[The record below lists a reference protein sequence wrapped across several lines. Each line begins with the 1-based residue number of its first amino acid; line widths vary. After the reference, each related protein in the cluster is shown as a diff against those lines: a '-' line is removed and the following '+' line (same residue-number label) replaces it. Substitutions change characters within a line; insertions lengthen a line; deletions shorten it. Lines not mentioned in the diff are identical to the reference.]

1 MNLLIYTFSEIIK
14 TCELKLYIQILI
26 MRKEQTDLI
35 FNIINSIGALATFGA
50 FVMLFLKDKD
60 KQKQI
65 KKLTS
70 ISKSMVKLQEVS
82 EKKLKL
88 IVAPKLWLNGAGT
101 THDGEVKIDLN
112 NKGERATLIDF
123 TLISGDVILH
133 SKSLPWDLEKNSSR
147 YIFARNNSEKRI
159 SDCVYKIEV
168 LYEDALKNSFIFILE
183 GVGSNVNVISD
194 NEKI

>member
-1 MNLLIYTFSEIIK
+1 MAK
-14 TCELKLYIQILI
+14 DQI
-26 MRKEQTDLI
+26 DLM

-70 ISKSMVKLQEVS
+70 ISRSMAKLQEVS
-82 EKKLKL
+82 EKKIKL

-101 THDGEVKIDLN
+101 RAEGEIKIDIN

-123 TLISGDVILH
+123 TLISGDVLLH
-133 SKSLPWDLEKNSSR
+133 SKSLPYDLEKNNSR
-147 YIFARNNSEKRI
+147 YIFARNNSEKTI
-159 SDCVYKIEV
+159 SECKYKIEV
-168 LYEDALKNSFIFILE
+168 LYEDALKNSFSLILE
-183 GVGSNVNVISD
+183 GVGSNVSIVSD
-194 NEKI
+194 GESK